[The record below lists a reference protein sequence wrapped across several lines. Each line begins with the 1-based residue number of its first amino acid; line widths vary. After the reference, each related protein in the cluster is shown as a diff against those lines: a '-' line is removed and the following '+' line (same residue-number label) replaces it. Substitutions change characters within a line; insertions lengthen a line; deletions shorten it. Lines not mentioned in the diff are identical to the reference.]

1 MKRHIPSLIAFALLA
16 SGCATI
22 DPEQYAATQRQVNDL
37 SARLKKVEADQVALQ
52 TRLEEVGKGA
62 RMPSG
67 VSAVITPRRGE
78 AAPAATSGGEGSSSF
93 EEGLAQ
99 YRAGNINGA
108 IGTFEQ
114 YLNSGASGPEAA
126 QAQYWL
132 GDAYYTQR
140 NYDMASRY
148 LGAYLKAQP
157 NGDRAQA
164 ALNRLVESLRA
175 MGRADDA
182 NTLASQGVSAL
193 Q

>member
-1 MKRHIPSLIAFALLA
+1 
-16 SGCATI
+16 
-22 DPEQYAATQRQVNDL
+22 
-37 SARLKKVEADQVALQ
+37 
-52 TRLEEVGKGA
+52 
-62 RMPSG
+62 MPSG

-175 MGRADDA
+175 MGRSEDA

>member
-1 MKRHIPSLIAFALLA
+1 MKRHTLALITFALLA

-37 SARLKKVEADQVALQ
+37 STRLKKLEADQVALQ
-52 TRLEEVGKGA
+52 TRLDEVGKGA
-62 RMPSG
+62 RLPSG
-67 VSAVITPRRGE
+67 VNAVVTPRRGE
-78 AAPAATSGGEGSSSF
+78 AAPAAANSTGGGY
-93 EEGLAQ
+93 EEGRAQ
-99 YRAGNINGA
+99 YRAGDLNGA

-126 QAQYWL
+126 LAQYWL
-132 GDAYYTQR
+132 GDAYYMQR

-157 NGDRAQA
+157 NGHRAQA

-175 MGRADDA
+175 MGRNEDA
-182 NTLASQGVSAL
+182 ATLASQGISAL

>member
-1 MKRHIPSLIAFALLA
+1 MKRHTLALITFVLLA

-37 SARLKKVEADQVALQ
+37 STRLKKLEADQVALQ
-52 TRLEEVGKGA
+52 TRLDEVGKGA
-62 RMPSG
+62 RLPSG
-67 VSAVITPRRGE
+67 VNAVVTPRRGE
-78 AAPAATSGGEGSSSF
+78 AAPAAANSTGGGY

-99 YRAGNINGA
+99 YRAGDLNGA

-126 QAQYWL
+126 LAQYWL
-132 GDAYYTQR
+132 GDAYYMQR

-175 MGRADDA
+175 MGRNEDA
-182 NTLASQGVSAL
+182 ATLASQGISAL

>member
-1 MKRHIPSLIAFALLA
+1 MKRHTLALITFALLA

-37 SARLKKVEADQVALQ
+37 STRLKKLEADQVALQ
-52 TRLEEVGKGA
+52 TRLDEVGKGA
-62 RMPSG
+62 RLPSG
-67 VSAVITPRRGE
+67 VNAVVTPRRGE
-78 AAPAATSGGEGSSSF
+78 AAPAAANSTGGGYEG
-93 EEGLAQ
+93 GLAQ
-99 YRAGNINGA
+99 YRAGDLNGA

-126 QAQYWL
+126 LAQYWL
-132 GDAYYTQR
+132 GDAYYMQR

-175 MGRADDA
+175 MGRNEDA
-182 NTLASQGVSAL
+182 ATLASQGISAL

>member
-1 MKRHIPSLIAFALLA
+1 MKRHTLALITFALLA

-37 SARLKKVEADQVALQ
+37 STRLKKLEADQVALQ
-52 TRLEEVGKGA
+52 PRLDEVGKGA
-62 RMPSG
+62 RLPSG
-67 VSAVITPRRGE
+67 VNAVVTPRRGE
-78 AAPAATSGGEGSSSF
+78 AAPAAANSTGGGY

-99 YRAGNINGA
+99 YRAGDLNGA

-126 QAQYWL
+126 LAQYWL
-132 GDAYYTQR
+132 GDAYYMQR

-164 ALNRLVESLRA
+164 ALSRLVESLRA
-175 MGRADDA
+175 MGRTEDA
-182 NTLASQGVSAL
+182 ATLASQGISVL

>member
-1 MKRHIPSLIAFALLA
+1 MKKHTGIALIALALTLG
-16 SGCATI
+16 GCATV
-22 DPEQYAATQRQVNDL
+22 DPAELAATRRQVDELNNRIKQMESDQA
-37 SARLKKVEADQVALQ
+37 SMKVRID
-52 TRLEEVGKGA
+52 EVGKSP
-62 RMPSG
+62 RLPSG
-67 VSAVITPRRGE
+67 VSAVPTARRGE
-78 AAPAATSGGEGSSSF
+78 AAPQGGQQSGGGYET
-93 EEGLAQ
+93 GLAQ
-99 YRAGNINGA
+99 YRAGDLNGA

-114 YLNSGASGPEAA
+114 YLNSDASGPEAA

-132 GDAYYTQR
+132 GDAYYMQR

-164 ALNRLVESLRA
+164 ALSRLVESLRA
-175 MGRADDA
+175 MGRTEDA

>member
-1 MKRHIPSLIAFALLA
+1 MKRQTLTLIAFALLV

-52 TRLEEVGKGA
+52 TRLEEVGK
-62 RMPSG
+62 
-67 VSAVITPRRGE
+67 AVITPRRGD
-78 AAPAATSGGEGSSSF
+78 AAPAAQSGGEGGSGF

-99 YRAGNINGA
+99 YRAGNLNGA

-132 GDAYYTQR
+132 GDAYYMQR

-164 ALNRLVESLRA
+164 ALSRLVESLRA
-175 MGRADDA
+175 MGRTEDA

>member
-1 MKRHIPSLIAFALLA
+1 MKRQTLTLIAFALLA

-37 SARLKKVEADQVALQ
+37 SA
-52 TRLEEVGKGA
+52 
-62 RMPSG
+62 
-67 VSAVITPRRGE
+67 SAVITPRRGD
-78 AAPAATSGGEGSSSF
+78 AAPAAQSGGEGGSGF

-99 YRAGNINGA
+99 YRAGNLNGA

-132 GDAYYTQR
+132 GDAYYMQR

-164 ALNRLVESLRA
+164 ALSRLVESLRA
-175 MGRADDA
+175 MGRTEDA

>member
-1 MKRHIPSLIAFALLA
+1 MKRHTLALITFALLA

-37 SARLKKVEADQVALQ
+37 STRLKKLEADQVALQ
-52 TRLEEVGKGA
+52 TRLDEVGKGA
-62 RMPSG
+62 RLPSG
-67 VSAVITPRRGE
+67 VNAVVTPRRGE
-78 AAPAATSGGEGSSSF
+78 AAPAAANSTGGGY

-99 YRAGNINGA
+99 YRAGNLNGA

-132 GDAYYTQR
+132 GDAYYMQR

-164 ALNRLVESLRA
+164 ALSRLVESLRA
-175 MGRADDA
+175 MGRTEDA

>member
-1 MKRHIPSLIAFALLA
+1 MKRHTLTLIAFALLA

-157 NGDRAQA
+157 SGDRAQA
-164 ALNRLVESLRA
+164 ALSRLVESLRA
-175 MGRADDA
+175 MGRTEDA

>member
-1 MKRHIPSLIAFALLA
+1 MKRHTLALITFALLA

-37 SARLKKVEADQVALQ
+37 STRLKKLEADQVALQ
-52 TRLEEVGKGA
+52 TRLDEVGKGA
-62 RMPSG
+62 RLPSG
-67 VSAVITPRRGE
+67 VNAVVTPRRGE
-78 AAPAATSGGEGSSSF
+78 AAPAAANSTGGGY

-99 YRAGNINGA
+99 YRAGDLNGA

-114 YLNSGASGPEAA
+114 YLNSGASGPDAA
-126 QAQYWL
+126 LAQYWL
-132 GDAYYTQR
+132 GDAYYMQR

-175 MGRADDA
+175 MGRNEDA
-182 NTLASQGVSAL
+182 ATLASQGISVL

>member
-1 MKRHIPSLIAFALLA
+1 MKPQTLTLIAFALLA

-37 SARLKKVEADQVALQ
+37 STRLKKLEADQVALQ

-62 RMPSG
+62 RLPSG
-67 VSAVITPRRGE
+67 VSAVPTARRGE
-78 AAPAATSGGEGSSSF
+78 AAPQGGQQSGGGYET
-93 EEGLAQ
+93 GLAQ
-99 YRAGNINGA
+99 YRAGDLNGA
-108 IGTFEQ
+108 IGTLEQ

-132 GDAYYTQR
+132 GDAYYMQR

-164 ALNRLVESLRA
+164 ALSRLVESLRA
-175 MGRADDA
+175 MGRTEDA

>member
-1 MKRHIPSLIAFALLA
+1 MKRQTLTLIAFALLA

-67 VSAVITPRRGE
+67 VSAVITPRRGD
-78 AAPAATSGGEGSSSF
+78 AAPAAQSGGEGGSGF

-99 YRAGNINGA
+99 YRAGN
-108 IGTFEQ
+108 
-114 YLNSGASGPEAA
+114 LNGASGPEAA

-132 GDAYYTQR
+132 GDAYYMQR

-164 ALNRLVESLRA
+164 ALSRLVESLRA
-175 MGRADDA
+175 MGRTEDA

>member
-1 MKRHIPSLIAFALLA
+1 MKRHTLALITFALLA

-37 SARLKKVEADQVALQ
+37 STRLKKLEADQVALQ
-52 TRLEEVGKGA
+52 TRLDEVGKGA
-62 RMPSG
+62 RLPSG
-67 VSAVITPRRGE
+67 VNAVVTPRRGE
-78 AAPAATSGGEGSSSF
+78 AAPAAANSTGGGY

-99 YRAGNINGA
+99 YRAGDLNGA

-132 GDAYYTQR
+132 GDAYYMQR

-164 ALNRLVESLRA
+164 ALSRLVESLRA
-175 MGRADDA
+175 MGRTEDA

>member
-1 MKRHIPSLIAFALLA
+1 MKRQTLTLIAFALLA

-67 VSAVITPRRGE
+67 VSAVITPRRGD
-78 AAPAATSGGEGSSSF
+78 AAPAAQSGGEGGSGF

-99 YRAGNINGA
+99 YRAGNLNGA

-114 YLNSGASGPEAA
+114 YLNS
-126 QAQYWL
+126 AQYWL
-132 GDAYYTQR
+132 GDASYMQR

-164 ALNRLVESLRA
+164 ALSRLVESLRA
-175 MGRADDA
+175 MGRTEDA

>member
-1 MKRHIPSLIAFALLA
+1 MKRQTLTLIAFALLA

-114 YLNSGASGPEAA
+114 YLNSGVSGPEAA

-164 ALNRLVESLRA
+164 ALSRLVESLRA
-175 MGRADDA
+175 MGRTEDA

>member
-1 MKRHIPSLIAFALLA
+1 MKRHTLALITFVLLA

-37 SARLKKVEADQVALQ
+37 STRLKKLEADQVALQ
-52 TRLEEVGKGA
+52 TRLDEVGKGA
-62 RMPSG
+62 RLPSG
-67 VSAVITPRRGE
+67 VNAVVTPRRGE
-78 AAPAATSGGEGSSSF
+78 AAPAAQNSTGGGY

-99 YRAGNINGA
+99 YRAGDLNGA

-126 QAQYWL
+126 LAQYWL
-132 GDAYYTQR
+132 GDAYYMQR

-175 MGRADDA
+175 MGRNEDA
-182 NTLASQGVSAL
+182 ATLASQGISAL

>member
-1 MKRHIPSLIAFALLA
+1 MKRHTLALITFALLA

-37 SARLKKVEADQVALQ
+37 STRLKKLEADQVALQ
-52 TRLEEVGKGA
+52 TRLDEVGKGA
-62 RMPSG
+62 RLPSG
-67 VSAVITPRRGE
+67 VNAVVTPRRGE
-78 AAPAATSGGEGSSSF
+78 AAPAAANSTGGGY

-99 YRAGNINGA
+99 YRAGDLNGA

-126 QAQYWL
+126 LAQYWL
-132 GDAYYTQR
+132 GDAYYMQR

-157 NGDRAQA
+157 NGDRDQA

-175 MGRADDA
+175 MGRNEDA
-182 NTLASQGVSAL
+182 ATLASQGISAL

>member
-1 MKRHIPSLIAFALLA
+1 MTRHTLALITFALLA

-37 SARLKKVEADQVALQ
+37 STRLKKLEADQVALQ
-52 TRLEEVGKGA
+52 TRLDEVGKGA
-62 RMPSG
+62 RLPSG
-67 VSAVITPRRGE
+67 VNAVVTPRRGE
-78 AAPAATSGGEGSSSF
+78 AAPAAANSTGGGY

-99 YRAGNINGA
+99 YRAGDLNGA

-126 QAQYWL
+126 LAQYWL
-132 GDAYYTQR
+132 GDAYYMQR

-175 MGRADDA
+175 MGRNEDA
-182 NTLASQGVSAL
+182 ATLASQGISAL

>member
-1 MKRHIPSLIAFALLA
+1 MKRHTLALITFALLA

-37 SARLKKVEADQVALQ
+37 STRLKKLEADQVALQ
-52 TRLEEVGKGA
+52 TRLDEVGKGA
-62 RMPSG
+62 RLPSG
-67 VSAVITPRRGE
+67 VNAVVTPRRGE
-78 AAPAATSGGEGSSSF
+78 AAPAAANSTGGGY

-99 YRAGNINGA
+99 YRAGDLNGA

-126 QAQYWL
+126 LAQYWL
-132 GDAYYTQR
+132 GDAYYMQR

-148 LGAYLKAQP
+148 LGACLKAQP

-175 MGRADDA
+175 MGRNEDA
-182 NTLASQGVSAL
+182 ATLASQGISAL

>member
-37 SARLKKVEADQVALQ
+37 STRLKKVEADQVALQ

-78 AAPAATSGGEGSSSF
+78 AAPAAQRGGEGGSSF

-114 YLNSGASGPEAA
+114 YLNSGVSGPEAA

-164 ALNRLVESLRA
+164 ALSRLVESLRA
-175 MGRADDA
+175 MGRTEDA

>member
-1 MKRHIPSLIAFALLA
+1 MKRHTLALITFALLA

-37 SARLKKVEADQVALQ
+37 STRLKKLEADQVALQ
-52 TRLEEVGKGA
+52 TRFDEVGKGA
-62 RMPSG
+62 RLPSG
-67 VSAVITPRRGE
+67 VNAVVTPRRGE
-78 AAPAATSGGEGSSSF
+78 AAPAAANSTGGGY

-99 YRAGNINGA
+99 YRAGDLNGA

-126 QAQYWL
+126 LAQYWL
-132 GDAYYTQR
+132 GDAYYMQR

-175 MGRADDA
+175 MGRNEDA
-182 NTLASQGVSAL
+182 ATLASQGISAL

>member
-1 MKRHIPSLIAFALLA
+1 MKRQTLALVGLALLV
-16 SGCATI
+16 SGCVPAV
-22 DPEQYAATQRQVNDL
+22 DPEQYAATQRQVTDL
-37 SARLKKVEADQVALQ
+37 NNRIKKMEGEQIALQ
-52 TRLEEVGKGA
+52 TKLDEVRKSA
-62 RMPSG
+62 HLPSG
-67 VSAVITPRRGE
+67 VSAVVTPRRGE
-78 AAPAATSGGEGSSSF
+78 APAQSGATDGGF

-99 YRAGNINGA
+99 YRAGNLNGA

-114 YLNSGASGPEAA
+114 YLNSGANGPEAA

-132 GDAYYTQR
+132 GEAYYMQR

-175 MGRADDA
+175 MGRNEDA
-182 NTLASQGVSAL
+182 ETLAKQGVSAL

>member
-1 MKRHIPSLIAFALLA
+1 MKRHTLALITFALLA

-67 VSAVITPRRGE
+67 VSAVITPRRGD
-78 AAPAATSGGEGSSSF
+78 AAPAAQSGGEGGSGF

-99 YRAGNINGA
+99 YRAGNLNGA

-114 YLNSGASGPEAA
+114 YLNSGVSGPEAA

-164 ALNRLVESLRA
+164 ALSRLVESLRA
-175 MGRADDA
+175 MGRTEDA

>member
-1 MKRHIPSLIAFALLA
+1 MKRHTLALITFALLA

-37 SARLKKVEADQVALQ
+37 STRLKKLEADQVALQ
-52 TRLEEVGKGA
+52 TRLDEVGKGA
-62 RMPSG
+62 RLPSG
-67 VSAVITPRRGE
+67 VNAVVTPRRGE
-78 AAPAATSGGEGSSSF
+78 AAPAAANSTGGY

-99 YRAGNINGA
+99 YRAGDLNGA

-114 YLNSGASGPEAA
+114 YLNSGASGPEVAL
-126 QAQYWL
+126 AQYWL
-132 GDAYYTQR
+132 GDAYYMQR

-175 MGRADDA
+175 MGRNEDA
-182 NTLASQGVSAL
+182 ATLASQGISAL

>member
-1 MKRHIPSLIAFALLA
+1 MKRHTLALITFALLA

-37 SARLKKVEADQVALQ
+37 STRLKKLEADQVALQ
-52 TRLEEVGKGA
+52 TRLDEVGKGA
-62 RMPSG
+62 RLPSG
-67 VSAVITPRRGE
+67 VNAVVTPRRGE
-78 AAPAATSGGEGSSSF
+78 AAPAAANSTGGGY

-99 YRAGNINGA
+99 YRAGDLNGA

-126 QAQYWL
+126 LAQYWL
-132 GDAYYTQR
+132 GDAYYMQR

-164 ALNRLVESLRA
+164 ALSRLVESLRA
-175 MGRADDA
+175 MGRTEDA

>member
-1 MKRHIPSLIAFALLA
+1 MKRHTLALITFALLA

-37 SARLKKVEADQVALQ
+37 STRLKKLEADQVALQ
-52 TRLEEVGKGA
+52 TRLDEVGKGA
-62 RMPSG
+62 RLPSG
-67 VSAVITPRRGE
+67 VNAVVTPRRGE
-78 AAPAATSGGEGSSSF
+78 AAPAAANSTGGGY

-99 YRAGNINGA
+99 YRAGDLNGA

-126 QAQYWL
+126 LAQYWL
-132 GDAYYTQR
+132 GDAYYMQR

-175 MGRADDA
+175 MGRNEDA
-182 NTLASQGVSAL
+182 ATLASQGISA
-193 Q
+193 

>member
-37 SARLKKVEADQVALQ
+37 STRLKKLEADQVALQ

-62 RMPSG
+62 RLPSG
-67 VSAVITPRRGE
+67 VSTVITPRRGE

-114 YLNSGASGPEAA
+114 YLNSGVSGPEAA

-175 MGRADDA
+175 MGRTEDA

>member
-1 MKRHIPSLIAFALLA
+1 MKRHTLALITFALLA

-22 DPEQYAATQRQVNDL
+22 DPEQYAATQHQVNDL
-37 SARLKKVEADQVALQ
+37 STRLKKLEADQVALQ
-52 TRLEEVGKGA
+52 TRLDEVGKGA
-62 RMPSG
+62 RLPSG
-67 VSAVITPRRGE
+67 VNAVVTPRRGE
-78 AAPAATSGGEGSSSF
+78 AAPAAQNSTGGGY

-99 YRAGNINGA
+99 YRAGDLNGA

-126 QAQYWL
+126 LAQYWL
-132 GDAYYTQR
+132 GDAYYMQR

-175 MGRADDA
+175 MGRNEDA
-182 NTLASQGVSAL
+182 ATLASQGISAL

>member
-1 MKRHIPSLIAFALLA
+1 MKRQTLTLIAFALLA

>member
-1 MKRHIPSLIAFALLA
+1 MKRHTLALITFALLA

-37 SARLKKVEADQVALQ
+37 STRLKKLEADQVALQ
-52 TRLEEVGKGA
+52 TRLDEVGKGA
-62 RMPSG
+62 RLPSG
-67 VSAVITPRRGE
+67 VNAVVTPRRGE
-78 AAPAATSGGEGSSSF
+78 AAPAAQNSTGGGY

-99 YRAGNINGA
+99 YRAGDLNGA

-114 YLNSGASGPEAA
+114 YLNSGVSGPEAA
-126 QAQYWL
+126 LAQYWL
-132 GDAYYTQR
+132 GDAYYMQR

-175 MGRADDA
+175 MGRNEDA
-182 NTLASQGVSAL
+182 ATLASQGISAL